1 MKKSKKVFIV
11 IFLIVA
17 VLGILAYW
25 QRDNLKI
32 LLQTGQYTTQEL
44 ETQMEENQQRLQ
56 EMIGSYPDISIR
68 EPTEEESRA
77 LQSGAITPEEL
88 AETLA
93 GARETDDPKDTFSS
107 DLSALIA
114 RVLLLQKLYVGK
126 LEGLEAEAK
135 EEYLAMPGSQRTKMK
150 LIEWASGFISRAT
163 EMEKQCD
170 AQMDEIVGE
179 MLILIQENG
188 GDEEIANKV
197 IESYA
202 EEKRLK
208 KAWYLS
214 RLEEGGLL
222 G

>member
-1 MKKSKKVFIV
+1 MKKKKGLI
-11 IFLIVA
+11 ILLLIVA
-17 VLGILAYW
+17 LLGLLAFW

-32 LLQTGQYTTQEL
+32 LLQAGKFSTGEL
-44 ETQMEENQQRLQ
+44 EAQMDENQRTLQ
-56 EMIGSYPDISIR
+56 DMLSNISVR
-68 EPTEEESRA
+68 EPTEEEMQA
-77 LQSGAITPEEL
+77 LKNGELTPEEL
-88 AETLA
+88 AKELVEALDT
-93 GARETDDPKDTFSS
+93 EDPLSA

-135 EEYLAMPGSQRTKMK
+135 AEYRALPEAERAKSK
-150 LIEWASGFISRAT
+150 LVKWAGGYIKRAT
-163 EMEKQCD
+163 QMEKECD
-170 AQMDEIVGE
+170 AQIDEIIGE
-179 MLILIQENG
+179 MLDLIKKND
-188 GDEEIANKV
+188 GDTEIAEKV
-197 IESYA
+197 AFAYA

>member
-1 MKKSKKVFIV
+1 MKKRKK
-11 IFLIVA
+11 FLIILLLIIA
-17 VLGILAYW
+17 LLGILAFW

-32 LLQTGQYTTQEL
+32 LLQAGKFTTQEL
-44 ETQMEENQQRLQ
+44 ETQMGENQQTLQ
-56 EMIGSYPDISIR
+56 DLLERHPGISVR
-68 EPTEEESRA
+68 EPTEEEIQA
-77 LQSGAITPEEL
+77 LQSGSITPEEL
-88 AETLA
+88 AKALVEAQELA
-93 GARETDDPKDTFSS
+93 DAFSV

-135 EEYLAMPGSQRTKMK
+135 AEYLGFSESQRTKTK
-150 LIEWASGFISRAT
+150 LVQWASGYIGRAT
-163 EMEKQCD
+163 EMEKECD
-170 AQMDEIVGE
+170 RQIDEIVGE
-179 MLILIQENG
+179 MVAIIKEHNG
-188 GDEEIANKV
+188 DTEIADKV
-197 IESYA
+197 IYSYA